1 LRTFARQFL
10 PHQLKPLAAK
20 FDWLYP
26 AKIVKKNRD
35 TGEWV
40 VQEIL
45 A

>member
-1 LRTFARQFL
+1 MTFVHRPSKL
-10 PHQLKPLAAK
+10 G
-20 FDWLYP
+20 WLYP
-26 AKIVKKNRD
+26 TKIVKKNRD

>member
-1 LRTFARQFL
+1 MTFVHRPPKL
-10 PHQLKPLAAK
+10 G
-20 FDWLYP
+20 WVYP

-35 TGEWV
+35 TGEWG